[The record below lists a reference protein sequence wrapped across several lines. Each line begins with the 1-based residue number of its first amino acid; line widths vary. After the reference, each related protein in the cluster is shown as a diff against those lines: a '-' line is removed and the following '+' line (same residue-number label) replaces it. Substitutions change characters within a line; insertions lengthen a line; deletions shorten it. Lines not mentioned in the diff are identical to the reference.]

1 MTTNDLCPLCS
12 EVAVLDLLEAVIC
25 EECLVE
31 IEMINNK
38 EHSTE
43 RV

>member
-12 EVAVLDLLEAVIC
+12 QVPVLDLFEAELC